1 MSLQETNFMVDRVTG
16 DLATT
21 ADGTQVGRTLRTI
34 DTLEQRIRTR
44 MQTFMGEWYLN
55 EEMGVPYFQEVLVKN
70 PDVARVRALLL
81 AALLSVEGVKQVTK
95 FNVAFIPGDR
105 RFAVDF
111 HCISDDEEE
120 VEGSL

>member
-1 MSLQETNFMVDRVTG
+1 MALQETNFMVDRVTG
-16 DLATT
+16 DLAATS
-21 ADGTQVGRTLRTI
+21 DGTQIGRTLRTI

-95 FNVAFIPGDR
+95 FDVAFIPGDR
-105 RFAVDF
+105 RFTVDF
-111 HCISDDEEE
+111 HCISNDEEE

>member
-1 MSLQETNFMVDRVTG
+1 MPLQETNFMVDRVTG

-21 ADGTQVGRTLRTI
+21 TDGTQIGRTLRTI

-105 RFAVDF
+105 RFTVDF